1 MKTIPASKFR
11 QIVFLSITL
20 SLWGDTNTLAGSEP
34 KELGQVKLNEAQSN
48 SQFPKF
54 LVLDKEN
61 RKQSLIKIENPT
73 GRKDIIQKQTG
84 IPYFNILEAP
94 G

>member
-20 SLWGDTNTLAGSEP
+20 CLWGDTNTLAGSEP

-54 LVLDKEN
+54 LVLDKQN
-61 RKQSLIKIENPT
+61 GRKSLIKIEKQL
-73 GRKDIIQKQTG
+73 GEKEIIQKETG
-84 IPYFNILEAP
+84 AQI
-94 G
+94 

>member
-11 QIVFLSITL
+11 QIVFLVITL
-20 SLWGDTNTLAGSEP
+20 SLWGDTKILAGSEA
-34 KELGQVKLNEAQSN
+34 KELGKVKLNEAQSN

-61 RKQSLIKIENPT
+61 GKKSLIKIENPT

>member
-1 MKTIPASKFR
+1 MKTIPSSKFR

-20 SLWGDTNTLAGSEP
+20 CLWGDTNTLAGSEP

-54 LVLDKEN
+54 LILDKEN
-61 RKQSLIKIENPT
+61 GKKIKRVLEEVSERLEIEKQRKASKQ
-73 GRKDIIQKQTG
+73 RKRLCQ
-84 IPYFNILEAP
+84 
-94 G
+94 